1 MSISAALDE
10 DEATGDEVPLTLDAV
25 LLYENLSA
33 GLRGKEVL
41 DCAVRLFPR
50 VPHFNL
56 AIWRFDVLRTVIEH
70 ELALHKASVADI
82 VVLSAHGGKALP
94 KIVKLWL
101 KQWFGR
107 KSDEPCAL
115 MVSFSED
122 SRHSASAAQIVS
134 SLQAESKARDV
145 AVFPRFSET
154 SFSDSNPTVQTN
166 QRPGGHPASWP
177 PERLDGHPTQ
187 PGVISDWD
195 QPGYFKTRKL

>member
-1 MSISAALDE
+1 MSFSAALDE
-10 DEATGDEVPLTLDAV
+10 DEATGGEVLLKLDAV
-25 LLYENLSA
+25 LLYEDLNA

-56 AIWRFDVLRTVIEH
+56 AVWRFDVLRTVIER

-94 KIVKLWL
+94 KLVKLWL

-115 MVSFSED
+115 MVSFNED
-122 SRHSASAAQIVS
+122 SRDSASAAQIVS

-145 AVFPRFSET
+145 AVFPHFSEK
-154 SFSDSNPTVQTN
+154 SYSDGNPTVRTN
-166 QRPGGHPASWP
+166 HRPGGQLASTFETRRFFVTK
-177 PERLDGHPTQ
+177 PE
-187 PGVISDWD
+187 
-195 QPGYFKTRKL
+195 